1 MSSKLHIHQLVVG
14 PLSVNC
20 YIVVCE
26 ETKNCVVIDPGEDG
40 KRIEKKIKQLGAKL
54 THIINTHGHFDHIG
68 ANKYL
73 KDRTGALI
81 AIHVLDRVLMSH
93 AEEHASIYG
102 LSVNHSPQPDVTLN
116 DKDTITCGELEFTVI
131 HTPGH
136 TQGGICLHIEDNLF
150 SGDTLFEGSIG
161 RTDLPGGNFNE
172 LIKSIKTRLSDL
184 SEDTMVF
191 PGHGGTTTLEREAK
205 TNPFLNRFL

>member
-26 ETKNCVVIDPGEDG
+26 ETKHCVVIDPGEDG
-40 KRIEKKIKQLGAKL
+40 KRIEKKIQQLGAKL

-73 KDRTGALI
+73 KDKTGALI
-81 AIHVLDRVLMSH
+81 AIHVLDRVLMTR

-102 LSVNHSPQPDVTLN
+102 LSVEHSPQPDVTLK
-116 DKDTITCGELEFTVI
+116 DKDTITCGEMKFTVI

-161 RTDLPGGNFNE
+161 RTDLPGGNFDE

-184 SEDTMVF
+184 SEDTLVF

-205 TNPFLNRFL
+205 SNPFLNRFL